1 MHHISV
7 TLKMIKKVI
16 MNLDL
21 FKPSGPDCIPVV
33 VLKNCEPELSVI
45 LAELFSKCLKAS
57 CFPHCWKF
65 SSLAPEFKNVGE
77 RFAAKNY
84 YPVSLLFVVGK
95 VFEKLVNN
103 RTVSHLEKCGLFCN
117 FQYGF
122 RPSRLTTDL
131 LTELL
136 GLLIGLGL
144 LELWHLIYLRL
155 FIKLKSYG
163 VSGQILG
170 FISSFFRNKGLR
182 VVLDEN
188 SSQEYPVD
196 AGVPQGSVLGPALFP
211 LYINDLPDDMIC
223 DISIYADDTTL
234 YSKCDQTSDQ
244 WQQLQFTSELASDL
258 KDTAD

>member
-7 TLKMIKKVI
+7 TFKMIKKVI

-170 FISSFFRNKGLR
+170 FISSF
-182 VVLDEN
+182 
-188 SSQEYPVD
+188 
-196 AGVPQGSVLGPALFP
+196 SV
-211 LYINDLPDDMIC
+211 I
-223 DISIYADDTTL
+223 
-234 YSKCDQTSDQ
+234 
-244 WQQLQFTSELASDL
+244 
-258 KDTAD
+258 KDFEWF